1 MCIYDV
7 YGPCSCPHGRCF
19 TVLAQ
24 AFAIGSWVTSML
36 ALTSCFYINVRPIPE
51 EGEPEMPKEGFGWMS
66 RQIEV
71 MEPPAYGKQCAWYTA
86 EERALYF
93 DSMWNA
99 GFAMAL
105 ISVILGSVVMI
116 SVLCTCCVAFQLP
129 TFDGLF
135 WTCSICFV
143 AQALTFLTW
152 GSELCDEME
161 CTWSSGTGMNLT
173 AAMMWVWAA
182 NMIKS
187 FPEALPPRT
196 RNKQGQRNGGDD
208 DDDDDDDG
216 AGDVYL
222 SNRNMDNRDNDGIY
236 QGDDQY
242 DNWDNNGSNDQGD
255 GYYDEDG
262 NWVANDGQNYDGYED
277 NEFENNNSHR
287 SSKSGAYSDYDN
299 DSSGNWAE
307 ESDRGGD
314 DDDDDDD
321 DVDNFDENT
330 PMEASD
336 HGKSKKKKKKK
347 RIPGRK
353 KKKEYDPNT
362 IPRSSMSSF
371 DNDDWDDERGS
382 FRYT

>member
-24 AFAIGSWVTSML
+24 FFAVGSWVTSMM
-36 ALTSCFYINVRPIPE
+36 ALTSCFYVSVRPIPE
-51 EGEPEMPKEGFGWMS
+51 EGMPEMPKEGFGWIS

-71 MEPPAYGKQCAWYTA
+71 MEPPAYGKQCTWYTA

-99 GFAMAL
+99 GFAM
-105 ISVILGSVVMI
+105 SVITVLLGLVVM
-116 SVLCTCCVAFQLP
+116 STVLCTCCVAFQLP

-135 WTCSICFV
+135 WTCAICFV
-143 AQALTFLTW
+143 AQALTFLSW
-152 GSELCDEME
+152 GSELCEEME

-196 RNKQGQRNGGDD
+196 RGGNQNRGDQNY
-208 DDDDDDDG
+208 DDDDDG

-222 SNRNMDNRDNDGIY
+222 SNRSMNPNETERGGDGIY
-236 QGDDQY
+236 REDGDGVYRDDEY
-242 DNWDNNGSNDQGD
+242 GEWDNNKAVDNGD

-262 NWVANDGQNYDGYED
+262 NWVASDSSSHYDSYDDFDDEGNEETIGRKKKKGGNNNGGYNEYD
-277 NEFENNNSHR
+277 NESR
-287 SSKSGAYSDYDN
+287 S
-299 DSSGNWAE
+299 NWAE
-307 ESDRGGD
+307 ESDD
-314 DDDDDDD
+314 
-321 DVDNFDENT
+321 DNFDET
-330 PMEASD
+330 APMEAPPTASN
-336 HGKSKKKKKKK
+336 HNNKRIKKKKKKK
-347 RIPGRK
+347 DAAGV
-353 KKKEYDPNT
+353 
-362 IPRSSMSSF
+362 SSSSLGSYA
-371 DNDDWDDERGS
+371 NDDWNNETGS
-382 FRYT
+382 FRY